1 MVFFTFIRTP
11 HMFKVLLSLVSLCIY
26 CLIIFGLIGHRDNEF
41 LNTRTFFSVII
52 ILLLA
57 LSSSSLYFP
66 VTE

>member
-11 HMFKVLLSLVSLCIY
+11 HIFKVILSIISLCIY

-52 ILLLA
+52 IFISLLLH
-57 LSSSSLYFP
+57 LRYL
-66 VTE
+66 E